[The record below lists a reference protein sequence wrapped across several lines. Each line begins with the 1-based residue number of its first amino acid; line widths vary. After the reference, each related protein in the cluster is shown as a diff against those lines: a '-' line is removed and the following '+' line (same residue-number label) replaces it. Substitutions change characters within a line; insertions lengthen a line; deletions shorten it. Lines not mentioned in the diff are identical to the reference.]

1 MQSYKEEKCHGVDI
15 IKKKNII
22 IKGKLDKAL
31 GPDEEQ
37 KVMGAGSIHWLCLV
51 FIFTKQYAF
60 GGGQQILQLCVSSQ
74 NRFKAFSIGLFI
86 NYIIRQSFKYLKG
99 MCLGE
104 AGVKLIKS
112 PGWSVL
118 HWEVGRPW
126 FSRGAPTSPRLFIT
140 TSKCSGC
147 MPFGSWLRKTENEFI
162 LRNPNSNTG
171 NAAWHF
177 VMT

>member
-1 MQSYKEEKCHGVDI
+1 MQSYKEEKCHGVGI

-22 IKGKLDKAL
+22 IKGRLDKAL

-118 HWEVGRPW
+118 HWDVGRPW
-126 FSRGAPTSPRLFIT
+126 FSRGPPHLAKTIYNYQQMFRVHAIRFMT
-140 TSKCSGC
+140 QED
-147 MPFGSWLRKTENEFI
+147 RKWIYSQE
-162 LRNPNSNTG
+162 S
-171 NAAWHF
+171 
-177 VMT
+177 